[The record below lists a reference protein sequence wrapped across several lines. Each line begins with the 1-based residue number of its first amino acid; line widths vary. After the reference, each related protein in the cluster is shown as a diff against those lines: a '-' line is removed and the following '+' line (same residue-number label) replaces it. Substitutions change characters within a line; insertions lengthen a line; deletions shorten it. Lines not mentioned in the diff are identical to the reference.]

1 MFWTWSPVGGT
12 TETLFREVSSINTDK
27 ALKPSVC
34 NRGCRW
40 QRLVHSRRIQSILL
54 RLFKNSLNSNTAESG
69 SRKLMFG
76 LIVLSLLFWDID
88 TEEGGSIMIC
98 EEFKNDYFCISFL
111 CKILFKMP
119 VLCEGRMPDSYNLPV
134 SQRRMSSGQEKYLA
148 RWQAYS
154 VTWLLCCPV
163 CDLILSIRLLP
174 GSLCFEYRGNT
185 VILLL
190 DYNIII

>member
-1 MFWTWSPVGGT
+1 MFWNWSPVGGT

-98 EEFKNDYFCISFL
+98 EEFKNDLIIFVSLFCVKYFLKC
-111 CKILFKMP
+111 LFYARVGCQTLTTYQSAKEEC
-119 VLCEGRMPDSYNLPV
+119 L
-134 SQRRMSSGQEKYLA
+134 LA
-148 RWQAYS
+148 KR
-154 VTWLLCCPV
+154 
-163 CDLILSIRLLP
+163 
-174 GSLCFEYRGNT
+174 
-185 VILLL
+185 
-190 DYNIII
+190 NI